1 MYSFRNSILFIAT
14 VALAFQACSTNT
26 KVSLVDNFKEHI
38 EYLASDELEG
48 REAGSEGEKK
58 AASYVASKFE
68 EFGLSPG
75 GTDGYIQEF
84 EFLLGKNIESNS
96 VSLDGVALTDDEKH
110 FPLNYSGSGQVEG
123 SLLNVGFGIDAP
135 DLNYNDYKG
144 LSTEGKV
151 FLMKVSSPDG
161 IHPHSKY
168 INYHNLR
175 DRVKTAEMK
184 GAIAILLIN
193 TDNTA
198 EDPKPDYTEKMAT
211 VGIPVIFIEDAK
223 AVEGKSEAS
232 INISLVED
240 NRIANNVIGYI
251 DNNSPNS
258 VIIGAHLDHLGM
270 GEHGG
275 SLYRGEPAIHNG
287 ADDNGSGTAMLI
299 ELARTISD
307 SDLKQLNYLFIAF
320 SGEEKGLL
328 GANYFTKNPTID
340 LSTSS
345 YMINMDMVG
354 RLDTADYAL
363 AINGVGTSP
372 VWDTLLSSIDVPPL
386 VISTTQSGVG
396 PSDHTAFYLVDLPV
410 LHFFTGTH
418 EDYHKPSDDADKIN
432 YEGMEKVFEYI
443 MDVNYILADDGKIA
457 FTKTQD
463 DQGRSTP
470 RFTVT
475 LGVIPDYMYEDEGLK
490 IDGVNE
496 NKPAALAGIQKG
508 DIITKIGEWQIDD
521 IYAYM
526 EVLSKLKKGD
536 KTEVVLS
543 RGDEIITLEI
553 QF

>member
-1 MYSFRNSILFIAT
+1 MA
-14 VALAFQACSTNT
+14 ALAALVLQSCNSNS
-26 KVSLVDNFKEHI
+26 KVSLADNFRKHI

-58 AASYVASKFE
+58 AATYVASKFE
-68 EFGLSPG
+68 EFGLSPA
-75 GTDGYIQEF
+75 GTDGYFQDF
-84 EFLLGKNIESNS
+84 EFLLGKNIESNYL
-96 VSLDGVALTDDEKH
+96 SLDGVDLPDDNTH
-110 FPLNYSGSGQVEG
+110 YPLNYSGNGEANG
-123 SLLNVGFGIDAP
+123 ELLDVGFGIEAP

-144 LSTEGKV
+144 LETDGKI
-151 FLMKVSSPDG
+151 FLMKISSPDG

-175 DRVKTAEMK
+175 DRVKTAETK
-184 GAIAILLIN
+184 GAAAVLLIN

-198 EDPKPDYTEKMAT
+198 EDPKPDYTEKMASA
-211 VGIPVIFIEDAK
+211 GIPVVFIEDAK
-223 AVEGKSEAS
+223 SVEGKSKAS
-232 INISLVED
+232 LNVKLVED
-240 NRIANNVIGYI
+240 NRVARNVIGYI
-251 DNNSPNS
+251 NNNAANS
-258 VIIGAHLDHLGM
+258 VIIGAHMDHLGY

-299 ELARTISD
+299 ELAHEISH
-307 SDLKQLNYLFIAF
+307 SDVKQMNYLFIAL

-328 GANYFTKNPTID
+328 GANYFTKHPTID
-340 LSTSS
+340 LSTTS

-354 RLDTADYAL
+354 RLDTADYSL

-372 VWDTLLSSIDVPPL
+372 VWDTLLANIDVPPL
-386 VISTTQSGVG
+386 VVSTTQSGVG

-418 EDYHKPSDDADKIN
+418 EDYHKPSDDADRIN

-443 MDVNYILADDGKIA
+443 MDVNYVLADDGKIA
-457 FTKTQD
+457 FAKTQD
-463 DQGRSTP
+463 DQARSTP

-475 LGVIPDYMYEDEGLK
+475 LGVIPDYMYEKGGLR

-508 DIITKIGEWQIDD
+508 DIITKIGEWPIGD

-526 EVLSKLKKGD
+526 DVLSKLKKGD
-536 KTEVVLS
+536 KTEVVLL
-543 RGDEIITLEI
+543 RGDEQLSFEI